1 MIKKKGKNHR
11 WVKKKFDVPPSH
23 GDWSMILWLMMAHF
37 KENLGWERKKRKAK
51 KFKWSR
57 WNLEISEPRDPLKI
71 FRMAL
76 RLTGGWL
83 ALHRE
88 GLYQL
93 FFWFGLIYGLARLVA
108 LQIIIYVTFVAF
120 LCLLGCLW
128 LRICLLTAFSTQN
141 LSPSNLSLIST
152 INIFF

>member
-1 MIKKKGKNHR
+1 MGNKKKK
-11 WVKKKFDVPPSH
+11 
-23 GDWSMILWLMMAHF
+23 
-37 KENLGWERKKRKAK
+37 KKRKAK

-71 FRMAL
+71 FRMAW

-88 GLYQL
+88 GLYQ
-93 FFWFGLIYGLARLVA
+93 FIWFGLIYGLARLVA
-108 LQIIIYVTFVAF
+108 LQIIIYIAFVAF

-128 LRICLLTAFSTQN
+128 LWICLLTAFSNTLQ
-141 LSPSNLSLIST
+141 SLTHFNHQHFFKKIKQSLRKKFKTNKIIDFIWREKFYNNIS
-152 INIFF
+152 

>member
-1 MIKKKGKNHR
+1 
-11 WVKKKFDVPPSH
+11 
-23 GDWSMILWLMMAHF
+23 MILWLMMAHV
-37 KENLGWERKKRKAK
+37 KEKLGWEIKKKRKK
-51 KFKWSR
+51 ERRKNSSEVG
-57 WNLEISEPRDPLKI
+57 EIWKYQSPRDPLKI
-71 FRMAL
+71 FRMAW

-93 FFWFGLIYGLARLVA
+93 FFWFGGLIYGLARLVA
-108 LQIIIYVTFVAF
+108 SQIIIYIAFVAF
-120 LCLLGCLW
+120 LCLLA
-128 LRICLLTAFSTQN
+128 CLLACGCGFACSQLFQTQN